1 MLISSKED
9 IFMRKMFETCMKLN
23 ATKFR
28 SKDLSEFGHLILM
41 TVSRV
46 PEI

>member
-28 SKDLSEFGHLILM
+28 SKDLSVFYGGKMYHVTL
-41 TVSRV
+41 
-46 PEI
+46 